1 MSTYLVTGANRGIG
15 LELCRCLQ
23 ARGETVIA
31 VCRQNSPKLASLG
44 VQVVTGIDVGS
55 DAAAASLANNLQGV
69 TIDVLINNAG
79 MLATDSLENLN
90 FEGMRR
96 QFEINSLGPLR
107 VTAALLP
114 QIPPGGKI
122 AMITSRMGSIADNT
136 SGGYYGYRMSKAAA
150 NMVGMSL
157 ARDLKSRQIAVAV
170 LHPGLVNTG
179 MTNTGIPPAQA
190 AAGLIARIDQLN
202 LDNTGTF
209 WHANGEILPW

>member
-31 VCRQNSPKLASLG
+31 VCRQNSPKLANLG

-55 DAAAASLANNLQGV
+55 DAAVASLANNLQGV

-114 QIPPGGKI
+114 QIPPGGKVAI
-122 AMITSRMGSIADNT
+122 ITSRMGSIADNT

-190 AAGLIARIDQLN
+190 AAGLIARIDELN
-202 LDNTGTF
+202 LDNTGNF
-209 WHANGEILPW
+209 WHANGEILP